1 MVAFKYN
8 VVTLEDCFEIYHVKG
23 IACECDG
30 DTKKIVFRK
39 EK

>member
-1 MVAFKYN
+1 MKYEDL
-8 VVTLEDCFEIYHVKG
+8 TLKDCFCKYHIDN

>member
-1 MVAFKYN
+1 MIALRYEDI
-8 VVTLEDCFEIYHVKG
+8 TIEDCFCKYHINN

-30 DTKKIVFRK
+30 DKKQVIFEE